1 MRDLLPVWLPRA
13 AIEALLIVFAV
24 VLGFLVNEW
33 RADRAAETRANLALT
48 RIVGEMR
55 DNLEALETAAEYHA
69 QIVENL
75 TAIEAEVQ
83 SGELPSSANLFETVM
98 PAMPMGI
105 SPPILSY
112 VAWEYAGQTGALDQ
126 LDFEIMSEVAR
137 LYSVQELGTETTW
150 KMIIDAFFFNEESFE
165 IREISAKLSFMR
177 LSFTELVSQE
187 RSLIFTYRSVIAQ
200 VEALVG
206 IEPAAEDVGE

>member
-105 SPPILSY
+105 SPPILSD

>member
-1 MRDLLPVWLPRA
+1 MRDLLPSWLPRA

-33 RADRAAETRANLALT
+33 RADRAADTRAHLALT

-75 TAIEAEVQ
+75 DVIEAQVQ
-83 SGELPSSANLFETVM
+83 SGELSSSANLFETVM

-105 SPPILSY
+105 SPPILSD

-165 IREISAKLSFMR
+165 TREISAKLTFMR
-177 LSFTELVSQE
+177 LSFAELVSQE
-187 RSLIFTYRSVIAQ
+187 RFLIVSYRSVIPQ
-200 VEALVG
+200 VEDLVG
-206 IEPAAEDVGE
+206 MERSIEAAVE